1 MATADDI
8 RAQQIQLLPE
18 KRAALPSADLT
29 SRRTG
34 GAATSHH
41 PSVRVPASSW
51 DTRSQTARPL
61 PEEIAEGKPLERL
74 CSAPRSVTA
83 TQTERW
89 SSLESLCLGFPC
101 PEAPALHTPHYLRS
115 AIGVRVLPTSCG
127 PGGEKSISFGGSR
140 ATAAQKGA
148 ESNI

>member
-1 MATADDI
+1 MTSEPSRSNYSLRKKG
-8 RAQQIQLLPE
+8 RAPQS
-18 KRAALPSADLT
+18 KSDK
-29 SRRTG
+29 SRTG
-34 GAATSHH
+34 GAATSHY
-41 PSVRVPASSW
+41 PSVWVPAGSW

-74 CSAPRSVTA
+74 CSAPRSVIA

-101 PEAPALHTPHYLRS
+101 PEAPAPRTLHYLHS

-127 PGGEKSISFGGSR
+127 PGGKSILFGGSR

>member
-1 MATADDI
+1 MTSEPSRSNYSLRKKGCAPQS
-8 RAQQIQLLPE
+8 RSE
-18 KRAALPSADLT
+18 K

-34 GAATSHH
+34 GAATSHY

-74 CSAPRSVTA
+74 CSAPRSVIA
-83 TQTERW
+83 MQTERW

-101 PEAPALHTPHYLRS
+101 PTHPALPALSYR
-115 AIGVRVLPTSCG
+115 G
-127 PGGEKSISFGGSR
+127 PGAPHQLRPWRREHFIWWLPCHSCSERS
-140 ATAAQKGA
+140 
-148 ESNI
+148 

>member
-1 MATADDI
+1 MTSEPSRSNYSLRKKG
-8 RAQQIQLLPE
+8 RAPQSRSE
-18 KRAALPSADLT
+18 K

-34 GAATSHH
+34 GAATSHY
-41 PSVRVPASSW
+41 PSARVPASSW

-74 CSAPRSVTA
+74 CSAPRSVIA
-83 TQTERW
+83 TQTESW

-101 PEAPALHTPHYLRS
+101 PEAPALRTLHYLHS

-127 PGGEKSISFGGSR
+127 PGGEKNISFGGSR